1 MASLVCFA
9 ASLERHGS
17 LGARIAYAFES
28 KGHSFFQEN
37 ALGSKG
43 SSLESERGPA
53 VFIIVV
59 GGGPFLCLLS
69 RVEGRCCL
77 ITDW

>member
-1 MASLVCFA
+1 MPLSQ
-9 ASLERHGS
+9 RDTH
-17 LGARIAYAFES
+17 
-28 KGHSFFQEN
+28 FFQEN
-37 ALGSKG
+37 ALGIKG

-69 RVEGRCCL
+69 HVEGRCCL